1 MREGLHI
8 VPWQWA
14 LVKSVPRAAS
24 RSMLGVR
31 DCGCP
36 FRQPTQSFRSS
47 TAMSSTFGFT
57 AAANPEPVTA
67 GTAPA
72 KSNIVINFFKGVQ
85 LCIEG
90 EQFCSVIPA
99 ST

>member
-1 MREGLHI
+1 
-8 VPWQWA
+8 
-14 LVKSVPRAAS
+14 
-24 RSMLGVR
+24 
-31 DCGCP
+31 
-36 FRQPTQSFRSS
+36 
-47 TAMSSTFGFT
+47 MSSTFGFT